1 MKPSLHVHN
10 MELTRPRR
18 DGEPLMHSHNAASED
33 KDNRYEFSHPDTQTS
48 WNRPKPLKERFVGWR
63 RSLLLGSVV
72 SVVVLFFNLGFTL
85 WAVQH
90 RHVQDGQGVL
100 FEGDCKKVQNAGI
113 GFHLIINILST
124 ALLSASN
131 YAMVCWRRFSLLQTY
146 AHCNAAS
153 FECTNEEG
161 YRHSPPKRTMA
172 RHWCVERPEFVSS
185 IQETVLAV
193 DMFSLSS
200 APLHLM
206 SAPRFIPFPKCSASL
221 D

>member
-1 MKPSLHVHN
+1 
-10 MELTRPRR
+10 
-18 DGEPLMHSHNAASED
+18 MHSHNAASED

-131 YAMVCWRRFSLLQTY
+131 YAMVC
-146 AHCNAAS
+146 
-153 FECTNEEG
+153 
-161 YRHSPPKRTMA
+161 
-172 RHWCVERPEFVSS
+172 
-185 IQETVLAV
+185 
-193 DMFSLSS
+193 
-200 APLHLM
+200 
-206 SAPRFIPFPKCSASL
+206 
-221 D
+221 